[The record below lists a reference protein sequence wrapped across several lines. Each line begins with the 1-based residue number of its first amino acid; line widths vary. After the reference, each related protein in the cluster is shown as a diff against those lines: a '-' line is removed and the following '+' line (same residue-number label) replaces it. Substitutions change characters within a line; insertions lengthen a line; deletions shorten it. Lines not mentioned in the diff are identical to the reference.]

1 MKNKRTAKRKLNMK
15 TYIAFVINENGNWIT
30 IVSDY
35 KTKKDFMS
43 DLKRNGYKR
52 VSKNLI
58 KVFK

>member
-1 MKNKRTAKRKLNMK
+1 MILERNLLNMK

>member
-1 MKNKRTAKRKLNMK
+1 MK